1 MRIGLVVVLA
11 AVVAAAAS
19 GTVPGIPTIYVE
31 YSPNCTF
38 TMSVDPGTPVTAT
51 SPPGP
56 TLPPGT
62 YQIQVLMANPS
73 SGYSCVT
80 PVFTL
85 SGPGVNSVTT
95 FPNESLIDNH
105 VLPALRPSS
114 TYTAEEASSPATTRG
129 FFTTAATGSSASLLT
144 PSPGTSTTKGG
155 TTQPDLIGSSVLPY
169 RGRLSASVGARG
181 PSLLLDGKAV
191 RSLKA
196 GRYAVAVTDTS
207 RAAGFSLVRAG
218 GRPVSLSGVRFVGHT
233 SRTIALAAGHWEVPG
248 GQGFVVT

>member
-1 MRIGLVVVLA
+1 V
-11 AVVAAAAS
+11 
-19 GTVPGIPTIYVE
+19 
-31 YSPNCTF
+31 
-38 TMSVDPGTPVTAT
+38 
-51 SPPGP
+51 
-56 TLPPGT
+56 
-62 YQIQVLMANPS
+62 
-73 SGYSCVT
+73 
-80 PVFTL
+80 
-85 SGPGVNSVTT
+85 
-95 FPNESLIDNH
+95 
-105 VLPALRPSS
+105 
-114 TYTAEEASSPATTRG
+114 

-218 GRPVSLSGVRFVGHT
+218 GRPVSLSGVRFVDTRAGR
-233 SRTIALAAGHWEVPG
+233 SRWPPGTGRCRAARASS
-248 GQGFVVT
+248 